1 MRNVLDNLMVK
12 PFGKKP
18 LETPGLRLKNSF
30 MIYLEE
36 KHGRFCNDLL
46 KCDQQM
52 QTLC

>member
-1 MRNVLDNLMVK
+1 MILENFIVK

-30 MIYLEE
+30 VIYRKE
-36 KHGRFCNDLL
+36 KRGRFCNELL

-52 QTLC
+52 HTLR